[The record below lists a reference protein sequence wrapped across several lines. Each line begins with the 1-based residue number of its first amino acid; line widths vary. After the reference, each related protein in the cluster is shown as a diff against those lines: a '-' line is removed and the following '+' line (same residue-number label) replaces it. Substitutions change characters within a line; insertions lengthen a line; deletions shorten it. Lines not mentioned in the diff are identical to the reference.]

1 MPVQESDFTSLFVR
15 QIPFAGSVPDADRTP
30 DGAPF
35 QAGFWPECGF
45 WHSDPA
51 VVGRNSGRLENAN
64 DDHSIIRCPQHTEC
78 VVALSTPLPG

>member
-51 VVGRNSGRLENAN
+51 VVGRNSRRPEITN
-64 DDHSIIRCPQHTEC
+64 DDRCIIRCLQLAEC
-78 VVALSTPLPG
+78 IVALSTPLPG

>member
-1 MPVQESDFTSLFVR
+1 MPVQENVFTSSFVR
-15 QIPFAGSVPDADRTP
+15 QIPFAGSVPDTVWKP

-35 QAGFWPECGF
+35 QAGFWSECGF

-51 VVGRNSGRLENAN
+51 VVGRNSGRPEITN
-64 DDHSIIRCPQHTEC
+64 DDNCIIRCPQHTEC